1 MQIVL
6 LVLVSLCMGTIGQ
19 VMLKLGAQTPVHGP
33 TDLVGNILRP
43 MTLGALLLYGV
54 ASLLWI
60 TVLSRSALSYAYP
73 LLGLGYVLV
82 VLVSAGVLHE
92 PVSVQRWT
100 GVLLVAIGFVVVA
113 TS

>member
-1 MQIVL
+1 MVVP
-6 LVLVSLCMGTIGQ
+6 LVLVSLCIGAIGQ
-19 VMLKLGAQTPVHGP
+19 VMLKLGAHTPVNGP
-33 TDLVGNILRP
+33 ADLAGNLLRP
-43 MTLGALLLYGV
+43 MTLGALVLYGV
-54 ASLLWI
+54 ATLLWI

-92 PVSVQRWT
+92 PVSVQRWV
-100 GVLLVAIGFVVVA
+100 GVLLVALGFVVVA